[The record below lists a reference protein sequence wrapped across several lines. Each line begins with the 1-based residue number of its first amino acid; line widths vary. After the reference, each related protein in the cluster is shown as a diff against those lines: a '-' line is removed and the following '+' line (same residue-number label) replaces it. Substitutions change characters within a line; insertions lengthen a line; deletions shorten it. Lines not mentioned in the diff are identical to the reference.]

1 MIGINKVITI
11 AKGTLIA
18 YIKAKIPK
26 IINALLMSFSNTS
39 VYNVRNDSTSLVIR
53 VTQFPIGKD

>member
-18 YIKAKIPK
+18 YMNAKIPK

>member
-1 MIGINKVITI
+1 MIGINNVITI

-18 YIKAKIPK
+18 YIKANMPK

-53 VTQFPIGKD
+53 VTQLPIGKD